1 MATTDL
7 LRNLGW
13 SLMEVVTMGSNSIE
27 FPNTDCAKMNIL
39 MWNCRGALNEDFAR
53 RIYEMAVNYSPS
65 IMVLTEMRVGG
76 ERAARIIEKLPF
88 DGSFAT
94 DIIGYVGGLWLLW
107 KKEEVDVSALSST
120 EREIHTSIKVSNSN
134 LSWLFS
140 SIYAS
145 PRLYERKILW
155 ANLTQVAQL
164 HNLPWLMMG
173 DFNEILSGEDK
184 FGGRQINLNKALEF
198 KNCIDACNFID
209 LGFLGPKYTW
219 SNLRQISNL
228 ILERIDRCFA
238 NPSWRILFPEA
249 SVTHLPRVF
258 SDHCLVLLELI
269 RPPTAILNKP
279 FRFQTMWLHHPD
291 FHTVVKMA

>member
-1 MATTDL
+1 
-7 LRNLGW
+7 
-13 SLMEVVTMGSNSIE
+13 MEVATMGSNSIE
-27 FPNTDCAKMNIL
+27 FPNTNCAKMNIL
-39 MWNCRGALNEDFAR
+39 LWNCRGALNADFAR

-65 IMVLTEMRVGG
+65 IMVLTETRVGG

-94 DIIGYVGGLWLLW
+94 DTIGYVGGLWLLW
-107 KKEEVDVSALSST
+107 KKEEVEVSVLSST
-120 EREIHTSIKVSNSN
+120 EQEIHASIKVSNSN

-164 HNLPWLMMG
+164 HNLPLLMMG

-198 KNCIDACNFID
+198 KDCIDACNFID
-209 LGFLGPKYTW
+209 LGFSGLKYT
-219 SNLRQISNL
+219 
-228 ILERIDRCFA
+228 
-238 NPSWRILFPEA
+238 
-249 SVTHLPRVF
+249 
-258 SDHCLVLLELI
+258 
-269 RPPTAILNKP
+269 
-279 FRFQTMWLHHPD
+279 
-291 FHTVVKMA
+291 